1 MNKFKESLKVNL
13 IKGKKYILDKL
24 EEIVTQELKKVTDD
38 KELSLEERI
47 EQSDVLIN
55 TYKILEEYDNLEPVL
70 IKYFAERKRINR
82 QKQNETWD
90 SISK

>member
-1 MNKFKESLKVNL
+1 MNKFKESLKVNP

-70 IKYFAERKRINR
+70 KKYFAERKRINR